1 MIRVL
6 VVDDHDFVRDSV
18 VAALADAEGIEVIG
32 SCTNGLEA
40 VEQAGIAGPDVV
52 LMDLTMPVL
61 DGVEATRRIVS
72 GRPESRVVIL
82 TASCDGRDVDAAR
95 AAGAIDSLYKSAEIS
110 EVIESIRRAAT
121 PPKLGLPPP
130 L

>member
-1 MIRVL
+1 
-6 VVDDHDFVRDSV
+6 
-18 VAALADAEGIEVIG
+18 
-32 SCTNGLEA
+32 
-40 VEQAGIAGPDVV
+40 
-52 LMDLTMPVL
+52 
-61 DGVEATRRIVS
+61 
-72 GRPESRVVIL
+72 VVIL